1 MHSTRTTTM
10 RRALRGFTLT
20 EAGAVAAAIAVATA
34 VTVPV
39 FRRVGCSA
47 GRAQSAAQ
55 LATLASAHAAYAAD
69 FGDRQYTACP
79 DDLGVVGGSFSSYQT
94 QFGCIPNMTIGTT
107 STGQTWI
114 LGHGTGAC
122 SGNSGGGLFQIPLD
136 LSLGGTVGS
145 YRWTNVREFNSYVNG
160 RFYDQTFY
168 APDDQAMTR
177 KIQKWINEERDF
189 ERDAESG
196 ILNTTYDYS
205 PAAMYHPRVFGDGT
219 SASAPSFQSPNFV
232 ANGEG
237 YKSPSNSQC
246 QHPALKT
253 RLLERH
259 CMEPFLGPNPA
270 YSGGRTPYRWNQ
282 SFQSRSQALFFD
294 GSVRLFTTA
303 EAMDS
308 EARSRV
314 PGSTTIRAPLWMR
327 TTPFGSLGF
336 GGAQADDFLVNTSV
350 HYLTVAGIRGRD
362 TLSPP

>member
-1 MHSTRTTTM
+1 VKRTPIHARGVTIVEVL
-10 RRALRGFTLT
+10 ALVACLVVLT
-20 EAGAVAAAIAVATA
+20 AMGLPA
-34 VTVPV
+34 
-39 FRRVGCSA
+39 FQRLGCSA
-47 GRAQSAAQ
+47 ARDISRAN
-55 LATLASAHAAYAAD
+55 LATLSQAHVMYATD
-69 FGDRQYTACP
+69 WSGRQYTLVP
-79 DDLGVVGGSFSSYQT
+79 DTLGANSGLFNVWQSANGCVPQALLGVDSQGVPHRLGTQCQGADVRLKEKWLKPIDFAGRTTAGSFR
-94 QFGCIPNMTIGTT
+94 
-107 STGQTWI
+107 
-114 LGHGTGAC
+114 
-122 SGNSGGGLFQIPLD
+122 
-136 LSLGGTVGS
+136 LS
-145 YRWTNVREFNSYVNG
+145 NVRAVNEYVNG

-177 KIQKWINEERDF
+177 KIQRWINEERDF

-246 QHPALKT
+246 QYPALKT

-270 YSGGRTPYRWNQ
+270 YAGGRTPYRWNQ

-336 GGAQADDFLVNTSV
+336 GGAQADDFIVNTSV